1 MRNRKTPHGE
11 GYTIRIAGRKLL
23 KTTVLEQKVEEI
35 QRQYE

>member
-1 MRNRKTPHGE
+1 MRKTPQGE

-23 KTTVLEQKVEEI
+23 KSTVLEQKIEKM